1 MAKTNPAQ
9 FIKEVRQETSKVTW
23 PNRKETSISTAMVF
37 FLVIIA
43 AIFFLIVDQILSWGV
58 QSIFGLGG

>member
-9 FIKEVRQETSKVTW
+9 FMREVRQETAKVTF
-23 PNRKETSISTAMVF
+23 PNRKETWISTGMVF
-37 FLVIIA
+37 VMVILA

-58 QSIFGLGG
+58 QALFGLGG